1 MISTSKEKGG
11 PRQGSQCST
20 VSLDCAWQENKY

>member
-11 PRQGSQCST
+11 GQGTQCST
-20 VSLDCAWQENKY
+20 VSLNCAWQENKY